1 MSVLLDFL
9 RLFAAITVFLG
20 HTNFYWFFCGHVAG
34 FGPQNG
40 QDYVVIFFVLSGYV
54 ITWSVDRKR
63 EYHFGQY
70 LFDRLIR
77 LWSVVIPALALGLVL
92 DYFGRSIH
100 PQTYGSIFSA
110 EHLELKVLLSGL
122 FLHESWFLS
131 IRPGSNGPFWSLSY
145 EFFYYMIFGTI
156 ALLPTL
162 KSKVLAGLTFSVIAG
177 PKILILFPC
186 WLMGCLSY
194 WGCKKLRPNTMVS
207 LVLLTSSLY
216 FLISSLAPRWAS
228 WTPTDFPGLG
238 VPPLFYSAKYMDDFA
253 IALAMGLL
261 LLSLSRWFSLEMRPS
276 GRLSTLIR
284 TFSKCSFSLYAIHF
298 PMMAFV
304 SALWAGGWLKNT
316 SHLQATLLVSLCCC
330 LFALFFEVP
339 LKWYR
344 SLIIHTL
351 PFLSQKC
358 GIRS

>member
-9 RLFAAITVFLG
+9 RFFSAISVFLG

-40 QDYVVIFFVLSGYV
+40 QDYVVIFFVLSGFV
-54 ITWSVDRKR
+54 ITWSVDRKKQ
-63 EYHFGQY
+63 YHFGQY

-92 DYFGRSIH
+92 DYLGRSIH
-100 PQTYGSIFSA
+100 PQTYANIFSA

-131 IRPGSNGPFWSLSY
+131 IRPGTNGPFWSLSY

-162 KSKVLAGLTFSVIAG
+162 KSKILAGFTFCIIAG

-186 WLMGCLSY
+186 WLMGCIAY
-194 WGCKKLRPNTMVS
+194 WGCKIFKLNSVIS
-207 LVLLTSSLY
+207 LVFCSVSG
-216 FLISSLAPRWAS
+216 FLIYSILGPRWSS
-228 WTPTDFPGLG
+228 WTPNDFPGLG
-238 VPPLFYSAKYMDDFA
+238 VAPLFYSAKFLDDY
-253 IALAMGLL
+253 ILAVLIGVFLI
-261 LLSLSRWFSLEMRPS
+261 SASHWFTLDAKPS
-276 GRLSTLIR
+276 GWISSFVRNC
-284 TFSKCSFSLYAIHF
+284 SKCSFSLYAIHF
-298 PMMAFV
+298 PLMAIGG
-304 SALWAGGWLKNT
+304 ALLASGHLQNF
-316 SHLQATLLVSLCCC
+316 SHLQGTLLVFGSCC
-330 LFALFFEVP
+330 LFALLFEFP
-339 LKWYR
+339 LKQYR
-344 SLIIHTL
+344 KFAIKIFQ
-351 PFLSQKC
+351 FLSHKC